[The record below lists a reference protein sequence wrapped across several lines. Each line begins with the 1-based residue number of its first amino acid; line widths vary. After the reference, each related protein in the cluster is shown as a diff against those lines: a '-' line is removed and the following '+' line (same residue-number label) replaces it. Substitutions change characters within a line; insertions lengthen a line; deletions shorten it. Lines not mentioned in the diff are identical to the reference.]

1 MGACYLSMEM
11 TASNEKLLHKNL
23 TKLKGNV
30 KFKKVLT
37 HTMEPGVL

>member
-11 TASNEKLLHKNL
+11 TAGNEK
-23 TKLKGNV
+23 
-30 KFKKVLT
+30 FKMVLT